1 MGSFFE
7 EPSAETRQ
15 LIDKLVKTYHEDMV
29 QGIFESREMNFDRK
43 VEQHCDILVINNME

>member
-1 MGSFFE
+1 MSSFFE

-15 LIDKLVKTYHEDMV
+15 VIDKLVKTYHDDMV

-43 VEQHCDILVINNME
+43 VIEH